1 LISDFRF
8 QIYEVRDLCS
18 LAAQTVVVKGGFE
31 ISGIENLKSV
41 RASAE
46 NICVLPLSL
55 RTSSFVGRPP
65 PTFFPQL
72 DSFTARF

>member
-1 LISDFRF
+1 
-8 QIYEVRDLCS
+8 
-18 LAAQTVVVKGGFE
+18 VVKGGFE